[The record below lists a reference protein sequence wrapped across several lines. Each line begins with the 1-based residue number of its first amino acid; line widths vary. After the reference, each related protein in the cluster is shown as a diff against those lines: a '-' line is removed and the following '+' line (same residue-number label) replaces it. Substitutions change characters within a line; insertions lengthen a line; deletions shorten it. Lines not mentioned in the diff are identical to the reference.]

1 MGTQCGESIVLFK
14 HSNTCLYRVNCFTRA
29 VHTGLLLLACAGFAG
44 VASTNSETISVS
56 ESNQN
61 VDNQLQS
68 LLLLIDGAGLQIER
82 RIAQQPLK
90 QNRKNQNSKKAR
102 TLADEQSRL
111 RAAIRL
117 GSGKIPLRNQT
128 AMEQLSRSQPSARW
142 YSETGE
148 LLTVTNF
155 VDPRVLR
162 APQSGSLVHGAIV
175 AKTTARFLIRG
186 PLDAVSIEVYLPDIS
201 DTIEVRPTPL
211 VRVNPRAETTTD
223 DSAATAL
230 IEQSWRFDL

>member
-1 MGTQCGESIVLFK
+1 MDTQCGESIVLVK
-14 HSNTCLYRVNCFTRA
+14 RSITRLNRVKCFTRA
-29 VHTGLLLLACAGFAG
+29 VYAGLLLLTCAGFSG
-44 VASTNSETISVS
+44 VASANSEIISAS

-61 VDNQLQS
+61 VANQLQS
-68 LLLLIDGAGLQIER
+68 LLLLIDDAGLQIER
-82 RIAQQPLK
+82 RIAQQRP
-90 QNRKNQNSKKAR
+90 NQNSEKAQNP
-102 TLADEQSRL
+102 TDEQSRM

-117 GSGKIPLRNQT
+117 GSGKILVGNQT
-128 AMEQLSRSQPSARW
+128 ATERLSLKQPSARW

-148 LLTVTNF
+148 LLTITNF

-201 DTIEVRPTPL
+201 DMIDVRPTPS
-211 VRVNPRAETTTD
+211 VRVNPRGATLTD
-223 DSAATAL
+223 DSAATGL
-230 IEQSWRFDL
+230 SEQSWRFDL